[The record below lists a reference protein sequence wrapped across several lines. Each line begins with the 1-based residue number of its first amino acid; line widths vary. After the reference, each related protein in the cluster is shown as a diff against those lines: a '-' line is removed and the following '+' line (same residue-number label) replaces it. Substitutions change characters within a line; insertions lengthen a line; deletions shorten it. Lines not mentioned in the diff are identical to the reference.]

1 MTTDLYRKLNNFDYS
16 EKNMPI
22 IYNYI
27 QHKKLPE
34 DFSDYKKKRYKTM
47 FKDFVIEGDDLI
59 YKPLNLKVIRD
70 EDIEHTLH
78 DLYNDPNQGIG
89 LGIQTFYD
97 KVNSQYLNITR
108 QEVDDFIKKQSVYQI
123 TKPELRPVNKPIV
136 GKYPNNRWAID
147 LIDMT
152 YYHGHN
158 KQKKWI
164 LSGIDYFSKKIFAT
178 PLVNKNENSTLQ
190 GLEKCIHEQM
200 EGTYPKILQT
210 DNGGEFK
217 NSVMMDWANEHNVKL
232 INTTTYSPTANA
244 LIENS
249 NNFIRKMIREG
260 FIRYNTFNWVDYLQ
274 NYVNNRND
282 TKHSITKKKPNAIW
296 QAGVETHSSDSE
308 IEEVEDRLKAQA
320 KRTLERVEVQEFKEG
335 DHVRATMTSLYSE
348 QRKIAKQGK
357 GKLLPVKY
365 SPEVYIVDK
374 VIRPRKNKD
383 FNRNQYQLRRTDN
396 NEPVW
401 TEYRVNERS
410 ETVHDKQLFFGS
422 DLQLVEK
429 TQTKILTQHQG
440 VKLNKL
446 GVDAFNDEE
455 LVEIEEQKKEKNEKT
470 KQRRKETKA
479 KAEQE
484 LKVNGP
490 RRSSRLQKIELDFN
504 D

>member
-1 MTTDLYRKLNNFDYS
+1 
-16 EKNMPI
+16 
-22 IYNYI
+22 
-27 QHKKLPE
+27 
-34 DFSDYKKKRYKTM
+34 
-47 FKDFVIEGDDLI
+47 
-59 YKPLNLKVIRD
+59 
-70 EDIEHTLH
+70 
-78 DLYNDPNQGIG
+78 
-89 LGIQTFYD
+89 
-97 KVNSQYLNITR
+97 
-108 QEVDDFIKKQSVYQI
+108 
-123 TKPELRPVNKPIV
+123 
-136 GKYPNNRWAID
+136 
-147 LIDMT
+147 
-152 YYHGHN
+152 
-158 KQKKWI
+158 
-164 LSGIDYFSKKIFAT
+164 
-178 PLVNKNENSTLQ
+178 
-190 GLEKCIHEQM
+190 
-200 EGTYPKILQT
+200 
-210 DNGGEFK
+210 
-217 NSVMMDWANEHNVKL
+217 MDWANEHNVKL

-249 NNFIRKMIREG
+249 NNFIRKMIREE
-260 FIRYNTFNWVDYLQ
+260 FIRYNTFNWVDHLQ

-365 SPEVYIVDK
+365 SPEVYYVDK

-383 FNRNQYQLRRTDN
+383 FNRNQYQLRRTDM

-429 TQTKILTQHQG
+429 TPTKILSQHQG

-446 GVDAFNDEE
+446 GVDAFNDED
-455 LVEIEEQKKEKNEKT
+455 QKKEKNEKT
-470 KQRRKETKA
+470 KQRRKEIREKA
-479 KAEQE
+479 QQE
-484 LKVNGP
+484 LKENGP
-490 RRSSRLQKIELDFN
+490 RRSSRLQKVELDFN